1 MVETNNGHKKN
12 YIKVSSPLNWDE
24 YFMLQAVAA
33 GLRSK
38 DPSTKVGCVIVD
50 EDNRQISMGYNGF
63 VAGIDESRLPW
74 GNDTDVP
81 LEHQKYGYVI
91 HAESNALLHATK
103 DLKHSKIYV
112 CLFPCNECAKLIA
125 GKKIKE
131 VIYLSDK
138 HKNREYHKIAKKIF
152 DLSGVKHRQLK
163 LGKNVFTCF
172 FEHAKDFGWSPDNS
186 G

>member
-1 MVETNNGHKKN
+1 MIETDGHKKN
-12 YIKVSSPLNWDE
+12 YIKASSPLNWDK

-63 VAGIDESRLPW
+63 VAGIDESQLPW
-74 GNDTDVP
+74 GKNTDVP

-91 HAESNALLHATK
+91 HAESNALLYATK
-103 DLKHSKIYV
+103 DLRNSKLYV
-112 CLFPCNECAKLIA
+112 GLFPCNECAKLIA
-125 GKKIKE
+125 SKKIKE

-138 HKNREYHKIAKKIF
+138 HKERESYKMAKKIF
-152 DLSGVKHRQLK
+152 DLSRIKYRKLK
-163 LGKNVFTCF
+163 LEKDVFDYFSQYTQKILD
-172 FEHAKDFGWSPDNS
+172 EAL
-186 G
+186 